1 MAGRAS
7 AEATKAKSGERSKL
21 EAELDTALED
31 TFPASDP
38 FSVGQ
43 FTATEPPS
51 QPVDRQAPEI
61 APEAM
66 PGEDPAS
73 ASPAR
78 RGRRHKPAH

>member
-7 AEATKAKSGERSKL
+7 AEAVKAKSGERSKL

-51 QPVDRQAPEI
+51 QPIDRQAPEI
-61 APEAM
+61 APEIT
-66 PGEDPAS
+66 PDEERAS
-73 ASPAR
+73 ASPTR
-78 RGRRHKPAH
+78 RRRKPAH